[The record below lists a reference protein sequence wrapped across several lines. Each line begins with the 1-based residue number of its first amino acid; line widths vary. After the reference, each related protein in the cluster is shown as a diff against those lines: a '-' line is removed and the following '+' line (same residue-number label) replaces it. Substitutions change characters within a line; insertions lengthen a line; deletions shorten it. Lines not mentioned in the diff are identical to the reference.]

1 MRIHLKSIGN
11 STKMRHEGDK
21 EQHII
26 GICGGIGSGKSV
38 VSRLLRLRG
47 EAVYDC
53 DMEAR
58 RLMDSSAEVLQE
70 LNIRYGDKVCP
81 PQGPINR
88 AELAQRIFSNDTE
101 RQWLN
106 CLVHRMVRED
116 VSTWAES
123 LFATGS
129 KRCFVESAI
138 PATSG
143 LTAMCSRIIIVD
155 APESLRIARVKDRDG
170 LDESSIHQRILS
182 QQEEDRQTRESGCPV
197 FTINNDN
204 ATSVLANIDLI

>member
-1 MRIHLKSIGN
+1 MRQE
-11 STKMRHEGDK
+11 RDQ
-21 EQHII
+21 EQYII
-26 GICGGIGSGKSV
+26 GISGGIGSGKSV

-58 RLMDSSAEVLQE
+58 RLMDSSAEVLRE
-70 LNIRYGDKVCP
+70 LNIRYGEKVCS

-88 AELAQRIFSNDTE
+88 TELAQRIFSNDTE

-106 CLVHRMVRED
+106 RLVHRMVRED
-116 VSTWAES
+116 VSTWAKS
-123 LFATGS
+123 LFAAGH

-143 LTAMCSRIIIVD
+143 LTAMCSRIIIVES
-155 APESLRIARVKDRDG
+155 PESLRIARVRDRDG

-182 QQEEDRQTRESGCPV
+182 QQEEDRLTRESGCQV
-197 FTINNDN
+197 ITICNDN
-204 ATSVLANIDLI
+204 ITSVLASIDHI